1 MKSGGR
7 FYGLAILC
15 LWLLCLSGCAFV
27 SIPLMRETEP
37 FEEKTLTGSGRD
49 KILLVDLS
57 GVITDVDKRSFLGFG
72 KEVSDVARIKEELE
86 KAARDK
92 RVKAIILRIDSPGG
106 TVTACDIIHQEMLRY
121 KKKQNIYVSAC
132 FMNVAASGGYYIA
145 TAADRVVA
153 HPTTITGSIGVI
165 VTKFNVKGLMD
176 KLGVQEES
184 IKSGDKKDILSPF
197 RGATPEEK
205 KIVQDIIDS
214 LYQRFL
220 AVIEQGRPGIS
231 RTELKTLADGRVFT
245 AQQALQAK
253 LIDDIGYLDD
263 TVEMVK
269 KQLGLEEARL
279 VTYHRPS
286 TYKNNIYSQAN
297 IQLFNIG
304 GSGFTEYF
312 PMSFMYLWN
321 P

>member
-1 MKSGGR
+1 MKSWIR
-7 FYGLAILC
+7 FYGLVILC
-15 LWLLCLSGCAFV
+15 MWLLCLSGCAFV

-57 GVITDVDKRSFLGFG
+57 GVITDADKRSVLGFG
-72 KEVSDVARIKEELE
+72 KEVSDVARVKEELE
-86 KAARDK
+86 KAGRDK

-106 TVTACDIIHQEMLRY
+106 TVTACDIIHEEILRY
-121 KKKQNIYVSAC
+121 KKKYNVFVAAS
-132 FMNVAASGGYYIA
+132 FMNVSASGGYYIA
-145 TAADRVVA
+145 TAADRIVA

-197 RGATPEEK
+197 RGATPEER

-214 LYQRFL
+214 LYQKFL
-220 AVIEQGRPGIS
+220 SVIEQGRLGIS

-269 KQLGLEEARL
+269 KQLGVEEARL
-279 VTYHRPS
+279 VTYHRPMA
-286 TYKNNIYSQAN
+286 YKNNIYSQAN

-304 GSGFTEYF
+304 GSGFMEYF
-312 PMSFMYLWN
+312 PVSFMYLWN

>member
-1 MKSGGR
+1 
-7 FYGLAILC
+7 
-15 LWLLCLSGCAFV
+15 
-27 SIPLMRETEP
+27 
-37 FEEKTLTGSGRD
+37 
-49 KILLVDLS
+49 
-57 GVITDVDKRSFLGFG
+57 
-72 KEVSDVARIKEELE
+72 VSDVARVKEELE
-86 KAARDK
+86 KAAQDK

-106 TVTACDIIHQEMLRY
+106 TVTACDIIHQEILRY
-121 KKKQNIYVSAC
+121 KKKHNVFVAAS
-132 FMNVAASGGYYIA
+132 FMNVSASGGYYIA
-145 TAADRVVA
+145 TAADRIVA

-197 RGATPEEK
+197 RGSTLEER

-214 LYQRFL
+214 LYQKFL
-220 AVIEQGRPGIS
+220 SVIEQGRPGIS

-245 AQQALQAK
+245 AQQALKAN

-269 KQLGLEEARL
+269 KQIGVEEARL
-279 VTYHRPS
+279 VTYHRPRA
-286 TYKNNIYSQAN
+286 YKNNIYSQAN

-304 GSGFTEYF
+304 GSGFMEYF
-312 PMSFMYLWN
+312 PVSFMYLWN

>member
-1 MKSGGR
+1 MKSGIR
-7 FYGLAILC
+7 FVGLVIIGLFILC
-15 LWLLCLSGCAFV
+15 LGGCAFV
-27 SIPLMRETEP
+27 SIPFMREIEP
-37 FEEKTLTGSGRD
+37 FEEKTLSGSGRN

-57 GVITDVDKRSFLGFG
+57 GVITDQDKRSLLGFG
-72 KEVSDVARIKEELE
+72 KEVSDVARVKEELE
-86 KAARDK
+86 KAGQDK

-106 TVTACDIIHQEMLRY
+106 TVTACDIIHQEILRY
-121 KKKQNIYVSAC
+121 KKKHNVFVAAS
-132 FMNVAASGGYYIA
+132 FMNVSASGGYYIA
-145 TAADRVVA
+145 IAADRIVA

-197 RGATPEEK
+197 RGSTPEER
-205 KIVQDIIDS
+205 KIVQEIIDS
-214 LYQRFL
+214 LYQKFL
-220 AVIEQGRPGIS
+220 SVIEQGRPGIS

-245 AQQALQAK
+245 AQQALKAK

-269 KQLGLEEARL
+269 QKTGLEEARL
-279 VTYHRPS
+279 VTYHRPMA
-286 TYKNNIYSQAN
+286 YKNNIYSQAN

>member
-1 MKSGGR
+1 MKSGIR
-7 FYGLAILC
+7 FFGLVSIC
-15 LWLLCLSGCAFV
+15 LWLLCWSGCAFV

-37 FEEKTLTGSGRD
+37 FEEKTLTGSGKN

-57 GVITDVDKRSFLGFG
+57 GVITDQDKRSVIGFG

-86 KAARDK
+86 QAARDR

-106 TVTACDIIHQEMLRY
+106 TVTACDIIHQEVLRY
-121 KKKQNIYVSAC
+121 KKKHNVFVTAS
-132 FMNVAASGGYYIA
+132 FMNVSASGGYYIA
-145 TAADRVVA
+145 TAADRIVA

-197 RGATPEEK
+197 RGSTPEER
-205 KIVQDIIDS
+205 KIVQEIIDS
-214 LYQRFL
+214 LYQKFL
-220 AVIEQGRPGIS
+220 SVIEQGRPGIS

-245 AQQALQAK
+245 AQQALKAK

-269 KQLGLEEARL
+269 KQIGVEEARL
-279 VTYHRPS
+279 VTYHRPMA
-286 TYKNNIYSQAN
+286 YKNNIYSQAN

-304 GSGFTEYF
+304 GSGFMEYF
-312 PMSFMYLWN
+312 PVSFMYLWN

>member
-1 MKSGGR
+1 
-7 FYGLAILC
+7 
-15 LWLLCLSGCAFV
+15 
-27 SIPLMRETEP
+27 MRETEP
-37 FEEKTLTGSGRD
+37 LEEKTLLGSGKT

-57 GVITDVDKRSFLGFG
+57 GVITDQDKRSLLGFD
-72 KEVSDVARIKEELE
+72 KEVSDVARIREELE
-86 KAARDK
+86 KAARDE

-106 TVTACDIIHQEMLRY
+106 TVTACDIIHQEILRY
-121 KKKQNIYVSAC
+121 KKKHNVFVAAS
-132 FMNVAASGGYYIA
+132 FMNVSASGGYYIA
-145 TAADRVVA
+145 TAADRIVA

-197 RGATPEEK
+197 RGSTPEER

-214 LYQRFL
+214 LYQKFL
-220 AVIEQGRPGIS
+220 AVIEQGRQGIS
-231 RTELKTLADGRVFT
+231 RPELKKLADGRVFT

-253 LIDDIGYLDD
+253 LIDDVGYLDD
-263 TVEMVK
+263 TVAMVK
-269 KQLGLEEARL
+269 KEINVEQARL
-279 VTYHRPS
+279 VTYHRPMA
-286 TYKNNIYSQAN
+286 YKNNIYSQAN

-304 GSGFTEYF
+304 RSGFMEYF

>member
-1 MKSGGR
+1 MKSRIR
-7 FYGLAILC
+7 FFGLVIIGLFILC
-15 LWLLCLSGCAFV
+15 LGGCAFV
-27 SIPLMRETEP
+27 SIPFMRGVEP
-37 FEEKTLTGSGRD
+37 FEEKTLSGSGKN

-57 GVITDVDKRSFLGFG
+57 GVITDQDKRSVIGFG

-86 KAARDK
+86 QAARDR

-106 TVTACDIIHQEMLRY
+106 TVTACDIIHQEILRY
-121 KKKQNIYVSAC
+121 KKKHTVFVAAS
-132 FMNVAASGGYYIA
+132 FMNVSASGGYYIA
-145 TAADRVVA
+145 TAADRIVA

-197 RGATPEEK
+197 RGSTPEER
-205 KIVQDIIDS
+205 KIVQEIIDS
-214 LYQRFL
+214 LYQKFL
-220 AVIEQGRPGIS
+220 SVIEQGRPGIS

-245 AQQALQAK
+245 AQQALKAK

-269 KQLGLEEARL
+269 KQIGVVDARL
-279 VTYHRPS
+279 VTYHRPRA
-286 TYKNNIYSQAN
+286 YKNNIYSQAN

-304 GSGFTEYF
+304 GSGFMEYF
-312 PMSFMYLWN
+312 PVSFMYLWN

>member
-1 MKSGGR
+1 
-7 FYGLAILC
+7 
-15 LWLLCLSGCAFV
+15 
-27 SIPLMRETEP
+27 MRGVEP
-37 FEEKTLTGSGRD
+37 FEEKTLRGSGKN

-57 GVITDVDKRSFLGFG
+57 GVITDQDKRSLLGFG

-86 KAARDK
+86 KAGQDK

-106 TVTACDIIHQEMLRY
+106 TVTACDIIHQEILRY
-121 KKKQNIYVSAC
+121 KKKHNVFVAAS
-132 FMNVAASGGYYIA
+132 FMNVSASGGYYIA
-145 TAADRVVA
+145 TAADRIVA

-197 RGATPEEK
+197 RGSTPEER
-205 KIVQDIIDS
+205 KIVQEIIDS
-214 LYQRFL
+214 LYQKFL
-220 AVIEQGRPGIS
+220 SVIEQGRPGIS

-245 AQQALQAK
+245 AQQALKAK

-269 KQLGLEEARL
+269 QKTGLEEARL
-279 VTYHRPS
+279 VTYHRPMA
-286 TYKNNIYSQAN
+286 YKNNIYSQAN